1 MNVSSRRTFAVVG
14 RRTCAGLAVCSG
26 ALHGAMIGHADNPAM
41 VVLIVAMMLGCTAC
55 GVHLWKVGSP
65 RTWCLVAVMNLAMV
79 AAHWSAP
86 AHHHGAATT
95 SASMASP
102 PVPGLMELA
111 TAVALT
117 EVLLATVA
125 LCIST
130 RGRTRAGAF
139 PDTRHVQPQHRPE
152 LVGEP
157 R

>member
-1 MNVSSRRTFAVVG
+1 MSSRRTFSVLG
-14 RRTCAGLAVCSG
+14 RRLCAALAVCS
-26 ALHGAMIGHADNPAM
+26 AVLHGAMIGHADNPAT
-41 VVLIVAMMLGCTAC
+41 VALIVAMMVGCIAC
-55 GVHLWKVGSP
+55 GVHLWKMGSP
-65 RTWCLVAVMNLAMV
+65 RTWSLVAVMNLAMV

-86 AHHHGAATT
+86 AHHHGAAMT
-95 SASMASP
+95 SASMASA

-125 LCIST
+125 LCFST
-130 RGRTRAGAF
+130 RGRTLAGGSH
-139 PDTRHVQPQHRPE
+139 DSSHVHPQHRAE